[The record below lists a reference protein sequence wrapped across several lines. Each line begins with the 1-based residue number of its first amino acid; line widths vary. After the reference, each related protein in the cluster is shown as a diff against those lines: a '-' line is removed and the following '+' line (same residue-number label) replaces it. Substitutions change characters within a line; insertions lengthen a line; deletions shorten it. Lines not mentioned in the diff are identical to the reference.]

1 MKFSCD
7 KKTLA
12 EAVSGVSRAVVPTS
26 AVPVLQGI
34 LLKAEGFKLTLTGY
48 DLQLAITTEIEI
60 NVQEPGEIVLPAK
73 LLNDMLRT
81 LGGDEVDFYANPD
94 MNTLIKSGITEYNL
108 MGMNPSDFPEL
119 PVTDVERAFEIDAA
133 ELSSMI
139 EMTKYAVST
148 DDKKP
153 ALTGELFSIAPGE
166 LTVVAVDGFRLAIAK
181 HPIVSDNEID
191 IVVPIKTV
199 SEVSRLFSSIGGAIQ
214 VDADRRYIVFS
225 GGSYTIIS
233 RLIEGD
239 FLNYRSVLP
248 EGYKTRVVVDV
259 APFEKTIER
268 CSIIISER
276 LRNPLRIRFKENGID
291 VRCETPIG
299 KVSDYIDANI
309 EGEEIEIGFNY
320 RYLLDAF
327 RFSGSDQVVMELS
340 GPLSPVKILPVEG
353 DEFIFMVL
361 PVRFNND

>member
-12 EAVSGVSRAVVPTS
+12 EAVSGVSRAVSPS
-26 AVPVLQGI
+26 AAIPVLQGI

-48 DLQLAITTEIEI
+48 DQQLAITTSIEI

-108 MGMNPSDFPEL
+108 MGMNAADFPEL
-119 PVTDVERAFEIDAA
+119 PATDAEKAFEIDAA
-133 ELSSMI
+133 ELSNMI
-139 EMTKYAVST
+139 EMTKYAVSN

-153 ALTGELFSIAPGE
+153 ALTGELFSIMPGE
-166 LTVVAVDGFRLAIAK
+166 LTIVAVDGFRLAIAK

-191 IVVPIKTV
+191 IVVPAKTV
-199 SEVSRLFSSIGGAIQ
+199 SEVSRLFTSVGGPIQ
-214 VDADRRYIVFS
+214 VDANRRYVVFS
-225 GGSYTIIS
+225 GGNYTIIS

-239 FLNYRSVLP
+239 FLNYKSVLP
-248 EGYKTRVVVDV
+248 EGYKTRVIVDV
-259 APFEKTIER
+259 SPFEKTIER

-276 LRNPLRIRFKENGID
+276 LRNPLRIKFKENGID

-299 KVSDYIDANI
+299 KVSDYIDASI
-309 EGEEIEIGFNY
+309 EGDEIEIGFNY

-327 RFSGSDQVVMELS
+327 RFSESDQVVMELS

-353 DEFIFMVL
+353 DDFIFMVL